1 MATEVLQ
8 TQVIQKAW
16 EDASFREKL
25 MTDPKSAIRD
35 VLGVVIP
42 DHIQIK
48 TLEETPDQFF
58 LVIPPDPPAC
68 SLHPRN
74 LAQCGRMIVNAY
86 LI

>member
-48 TLEETPDQFF
+48 TLEETPDQFY
-58 LVIPPDPPAC
+58 LVIPPDP
-68 SLHPRN
+68 SGV
-74 LAQCGRMIVNAY
+74 LAASQKPSSMW
-86 LI
+86 

>member
-35 VLGVVIP
+35 VL
-42 DHIQIK
+42 
-48 TLEETPDQFF
+48 E
-58 LVIPPDPPAC
+58 
-68 SLHPRN
+68 S
-74 LAQCGRMIVNAY
+74 
-86 LI
+86 

>member
-25 MTDPKSAIRD
+25 MADPKSAIRD

-48 TLEETPDQFF
+48 TVEETSDQFY
-58 LVIPPDPPAC
+58 LVIPPNP
-68 SLHPRN
+68 SGVLTTSQKPRS
-74 LAQCGRMIVNAY
+74 MW
-86 LI
+86 

>member
-25 MTDPKSAIRD
+25 ITDPKSAIRD

-48 TLEETPDQFF
+48 TLEETSDQFY
-58 LVIPPDPPAC
+58 LVIPPNPSGVLAA
-68 SLHPRN
+68 SRKPRS
-74 LAQCGRMIVNAY
+74 MW
-86 LI
+86 

>member
-48 TLEETPDQFF
+48 TLEETSDQFY
-58 LVIPPDPPAC
+58 LVIPPAPSGVLAA
-68 SLHPRN
+68 SQKPRS
-74 LAQCGRMIVNAY
+74 MW
-86 LI
+86 

>member
-25 MTDPKSAIRD
+25 ITDPKSAIRD
-35 VLGVVIP
+35 VLGVMIP

-48 TLEETPDQFF
+48 TLEETSDQFY
-58 LVIPPDPPAC
+58 LVIPPNP
-68 SLHPRN
+68 SGV
-74 LAQCGRMIVNAY
+74 LAASRKPSSMW
-86 LI
+86 

>member
-25 MTDPKSAIRD
+25 MADPKSAIRD

-48 TLEETPDQFF
+48 TVEETSDQFY
-58 LVIPPDPPAC
+58 LVIPPDRK
-68 SLHPRN
+68 S
-74 LAQCGRMIVNAY
+74 VV
-86 LI
+86 